1 MKRFI
6 VAALAVLFPLVAVA
20 ADFSMAEGNL
30 AAEFGVNFQV
40 TKEDGQ
46 RLATGF
52 SADNRQAVRFWGEAD
67 EYSRAQAM
75 VDMRP
80 ANAAKGRRFLVAVA
94 KWTLDDAQWGAA
106 ERFIDDGLAR
116 LKVGEKAAQKL
127 GGCAVEV
134 ERASDVQAVLR
145 IGGER

>member
-6 VAALAVLFPLVAVA
+6 VAALAVLFPLVAIA

-30 AAEFGVNFQV
+30 AAEFGAKFQV

-94 KWTLDDAQWGAA
+94 KWTLDDAQ
-106 ERFIDDGLAR
+106 
-116 LKVGEKAAQKL
+116 
-127 GGCAVEV
+127 
-134 ERASDVQAVLR
+134 
-145 IGGER
+145 